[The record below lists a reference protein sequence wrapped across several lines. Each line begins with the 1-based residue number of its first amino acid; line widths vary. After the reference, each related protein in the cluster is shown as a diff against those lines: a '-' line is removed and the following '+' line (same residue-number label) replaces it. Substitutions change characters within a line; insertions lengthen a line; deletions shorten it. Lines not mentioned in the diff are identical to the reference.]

1 MHLRQ
6 KTVWSAHPMGKTGSK
21 KSRSI
26 KCFAST
32 VTNQLFCPL
41 ASSLIH
47 ECVRAHAVILL
58 WAGFNVLVQSGTA
71 EGSHRSL
78 LRGVFILTRLTERHI
93 KPQTSHS
100 SNVTFFFHCSSVFA
114 RTSIPFP
121 CSKKIFSKERKQRQI
136 GTEIKSVE
144 SIKYGCHALAG
155 FHAGSQVKP
164 SSGQ

>member
-1 MHLRQ
+1 MALKFNILWCGTPKTEQKQGTTGFVSMKGKINGSHQMHLRQ

-93 KPQTSHS
+93 NPKLATAALQ
-100 SNVTFFFHCSSVFA
+100 
-114 RTSIPFP
+114 
-121 CSKKIFSKERKQRQI
+121 
-136 GTEIKSVE
+136 
-144 SIKYGCHALAG
+144 CHILLSLLLCLCAHLNTVALLE
-155 FHAGSQVKP
+155 KDIR
-164 SSGQ
+164 

>member
-100 SNVTFFFHCSSVFA
+100 STAMSHSSFTAPLSLRAPQYRSPA
-114 RTSIPFP
+114 RKRYSL
-121 CSKKIFSKERKQRQI
+121 
-136 GTEIKSVE
+136 KSGNRD
-144 SIKYGCHALAG
+144 KLAQKSNQSNQSSMDVML
-155 FHAGSQVKP
+155 SQVFMLAAK
-164 SSGQ
+164 

>member
-47 ECVRAHAVILL
+47 ECVRAHAVILPR
-58 WAGFNVLVQSGTA
+58 AGFNVLVQSGTA

-78 LRGVFILTRLTERHI
+78 LLGVFILTRLTERHI

-100 SNVTFFFHCSSVFA
+100 STAMSHSSFPGPLSLQAPQYHSPTWKRYPLKSGNRDKLAQESNQLNQSSKDVT
-114 RTSIPFP
+114 
-121 CSKKIFSKERKQRQI
+121 
-136 GTEIKSVE
+136 
-144 SIKYGCHALAG
+144 LL
-155 FHAGSQVKP
+155 QVSMLRDK
-164 SSGQ
+164 